1 MMHYNQYEATL
12 AEISNLY
19 EAGNISK
26 EEYVNLLQGLQ
37 VEDVIAA
44 NAEEMQKKEQLNMLI
59 NAAITA
65 ASMAA

>member
-1 MMHYNQYEATL
+1 MHYNQYEATL

-19 EAGNISK
+19 ESGNISK